1 LLRSDDWKPLFGEA
15 IRYVF
20 SLNAYRGAL
29 KTSLSPTI
37 RLVELDTHINDETFA
52 LVAADPSD
60 GITRRL
66 SGNEDG
72 AFTEA
77 RRSA

>member
-1 LLRSDDWKPLFGEA
+1 MIWKPLFGEA

-20 SLNAYRGAL
+20 LLNAYRGAL
-29 KTSLSPTI
+29 KTSLKPNHSAGWAWHPHQRRNI
-37 RLVELDTHINDETFA
+37 CACRRWS
-52 LVAADPSD
+52 SD

-72 AFTEA
+72 AFTEV
-77 RRSA
+77 